1 MKIFLRT
8 WCLVLFVC
16 IEDILSMS
24 IANFEEKRDQS
35 IKSEI
40 NLEEDESLDFKFQK
54 LKKIPPFI
62 KSFKNKKNI
71 ELSYNRIKN
80 LKKIIGLNGLLRL
93 DVSHNLIM
101 NIPKGIEWLKNLIE
115 LDLSYNIIWEIPTE
129 IGMLKNLISLNFSH
143 NQLRSVPSSLLNLSN
158 LKKLDLS
165 HNFIK
170 NLPEELWK
178 LKNLKFLGLSENRLE
193 ELSNSI
199 EKLINLK
206 ILTLDDNEKLLS
218 LPPGLE
224 NLKNLE
230 EIYIDEG
237 FSIRKFLNKNDQ
249 NPKKI
254 NLNNKKLPC
263 IPLDIIMRKEE
274 LEELYLRNN
283 NLTKIPSLLVKLKKL
298 KKLDLSKN
306 RINSIADIP
315 DEIFEL
321 PKLKTLILSIKP
333 NEIPSIE
340 TKKNEEDV
348 WVVKYKNKKEKK
360 SKKIIG
366 IEKNGD
372 LIIEY
377 SKKGIENIRQKRID
391 DLNSKISEIL
401 LNYLFVYDNK
411 TRLSDSLLQTQ
422 LNKDQAFLN
431 CLYQKKDKLK
441 KASNI
446 LVNTKIKCNRNKLN
460 QAEAEE
466 NIFHLNTAREIRN
479 ERRDTFF
486 Q

>member
-1 MKIFLRT
+1 MNKER
-8 WCLVLFVC
+8 CDC
-16 IEDILSMS
+16 
-24 IANFEEKRDQS
+24 
-35 IKSEI
+35 
-40 NLEEDESLDFKFQK
+40 KFQHQK
-54 LKKIPPFI
+54 LEKISLLKPL
-62 KSFKNKKNI
+62 KNTENMD
-71 ELSYNRIKN
+71 LSYNRIKDLDKITLLKN
-80 LKKIIGLNGLLRL
+80 LTQLN
-93 DVSHNLIM
+93 VSHNLIM
-101 NIPKGIEWLKNLIE
+101 NIPKEIKELKNLVQ
-115 LDLSYNIIWEIPTE
+115 LNLSHNIIFEIPTE
-129 IGMLKNLISLNFSH
+129 IGMLEKLILLNLEY
-143 NQLRSVPSSLLNLSN
+143 NQLKSIPSILGNLSN
-158 LKKLDLS
+158 LDRLNLS
-165 HNFIK
+165 HNFIN

-206 ILTLDDNEKLLS
+206 VLTLDDNEKLLS

-224 NLKNLE
+224 NLKSLE
-230 EIYIDEG
+230 EIYVDKG

-466 NIFHLNTAREIRN
+466 NIFHLNTSREIGN
-479 ERRDTFF
+479 ERRDIFF